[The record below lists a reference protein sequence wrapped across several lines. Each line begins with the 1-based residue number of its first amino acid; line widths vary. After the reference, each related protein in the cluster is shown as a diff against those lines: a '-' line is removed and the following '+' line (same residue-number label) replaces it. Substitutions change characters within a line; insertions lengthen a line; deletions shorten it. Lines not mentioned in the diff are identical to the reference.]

1 MLFRIFTEYTNK
13 EGIERAA
20 NNYFQG
26 YTIFEGVGYWKGSKE
41 KSLLLEVVDKPSKL
55 ETIKKL
61 ASEIKRI
68 NNQEAVLIQT
78 VNNNSL
84 LV

>member
-1 MLFRIFTEYTNK
+1 MLFRIFTEYTNR

-20 NNYFQG
+20 NNYFEG
-26 YTIFEGVGYWKGSKE
+26 YTIFTGVGYWKGSKE

-55 ETIKKL
+55 EAVKSL
-61 ASEIKRI
+61 AREIKRI
-68 NNQEAVLIQT
+68 NSQEAVLIQS
-78 VNNNSL
+78 VQNQDL